1 MALSKRARRN
11 IEGYLYILPWLAGL
25 LCFFAGPMLASI
37 GLSFTKYEILTP
49 MKWIGLENYQAL
61 FKDPRFYKSLT
72 NTVYYVVGVVPLRIV
87 LGLLLAVLLNSKLP
101 GMRLYRTAF
110 YIPSVTAGVAIALLW
125 TWIFEPMYGVLNNIL
140 EVFGIKGPGWLGSET
155 WAMPAMIIMGAWH
168 TGRSMLVSLAG
179 LQSVPPHLYE
189 VVDLDGGGD
198 WRKFW
203 HITVPLMT
211 PIIFFNIVV
220 ETIATFQVFA
230 NAFIMTGGGPN
241 NATLVYILYLYN
253 NAFQFLH
260 MGYASAM
267 AWILF
272 FIVFGLTLFQVWG
285 SRRWVYYEGVK
296 AR

>member
-1 MALSKRARRN
+1 MALSKRALRN

-25 LCFFAGPMLASI
+25 LCFFVGPMLASI

-49 MKWIGLENYQAL
+49 MEWIGLENYQAL
-61 FKDPRFYKSLT
+61 FKDPKFYKSLS
-72 NTVYYVVGVVPLRIV
+72 NTVYYVLGVVPLRIV
-87 LGLLLAVLLNSKLP
+87 LGLLLAILLNSKLP

-140 EVFGIKGPGWLGSET
+140 AVFGIEGPPWLGSEA

-241 NATLVYILYLYN
+241 NATLVYILYLYY

-272 FIVFGLTLFQVWG
+272 FIIFGLTLFQVWG

>member
-1 MALSKRARRN
+1 MALSKQARKN
-11 IEGYLYILPWLAGL
+11 IEGYLYILPWLVGL
-25 LCFFAGPMLASI
+25 CVFFAFPMLASM
-37 GLSFTKYEILTP
+37 GLSFTRYEILTP
-49 MKWIGLENYQAL
+49 IKWVGLQNYEAL
-61 FKDPRFYKSLT
+61 FKDPKFYKSLS
-72 NTVYYVVGVVPLRIV
+72 NTVYYVLGVVPMRIT
-87 LGLLLAVLLNSKLP
+87 LGLLLAVLLNSKLR
-101 GMRLYRTAF
+101 GMHLYRTAF
-110 YIPSVTAGVAIALLW
+110 YIPSVTAGVAVALLW
-125 TWIFEPMYGVLNNIL
+125 TWIFEPLYGVLNNL
-140 EVFGIKGPGWLGSET
+140 LAVFGIKGPPWLGSEA
-155 WAMPAMIIMGAWH
+155 WAMPAMIIMGTWH

-189 VVDLDGGGD
+189 AVDLDGGGG

-203 HITVPLMT
+203 YVTIPLMT

-241 NATLVYILYLYN
+241 NATLVYILYLYYT
-253 NAFQFLH
+253 AFQFLH

>member
-1 MALSKRARRN
+1 MAFSKRALRN

-25 LCFFAGPMLASI
+25 LLFFLGPMLASI

-49 MKWIGLENYQAL
+49 MEWIGLENYKAL
-61 FKDPRFYKSLT
+61 FQDPKFYKSLS
-72 NTVYYVVGVVPLRIV
+72 NTVYYVMGVVPLRIV
-87 LGLLLAVLLNSKLP
+87 LGLMLAVLLNSKLP

-140 EVFGIKGPGWLGSET
+140 AVFGIEGPPWLGSES

-241 NATLVYILYLYN
+241 NATLVYILYLYY

-272 FIVFGLTLFQVWG
+272 FIIFGLTLFQVWG

>member
-1 MALSKRARRN
+1 MALSKKARRN
-11 IEGYLYILPWLAGL
+11 IEGYLYILPWLVGL
-25 LCFFAGPMLASI
+25 LAFFAFPMLASV

-49 MKWIGLENYQAL
+49 MKWIGLENYEAL
-61 FKDPRFYKSLT
+61 FKDPRFYKSLS
-72 NTVYYVVGVVPLRIV
+72 NTLYFVLGVVPLRIV

-101 GMRLYRTAF
+101 GMHLYRTAF
-110 YIPSVTAGVAIALLW
+110 YIPSVTAGVAVALLW
-125 TWIFEPMYGVLNNIL
+125 TWIFEPLYGVLNSL
-140 EVFGIKGPGWLGSET
+140 LAVFGIKGPPWLGSEA
-155 WAMPAMIIMGAWH
+155 WAMPAMIIMGTWH

-189 VVDLDGGGD
+189 VVDLDGGGG

-203 HITVPLMT
+203 YVTIPLMT
-211 PIIFFNIVV
+211 PIIFFNLVV

-241 NATLVYILYLYN
+241 NATLVYILYLYYT
-253 NAFQFLH
+253 AFQFLH